1 MREKAEF
8 DHIFRLYYSQLYY
21 FALQY
26 IADEEEAHDM
36 VSAAYED
43 VWRKFASIKEE
54 TVKQFLYANVRNKC
68 IDLLRRRKCRDR
80 YIEFTSV
87 MASEYMGEQND
98 AEQEDNERIIN
109 NVLNSMGSP
118 TREILLACYVEEKK
132 YKDVA
137 AEMDISISTV
147 KKHIVKAL
155 KIIREKK
162 KNSNQP

>member
-1 MREKAEF
+1 MKEKAEF

-26 IADEEEAHDM
+26 IADEEEAHDV

-43 VWRKFASIKEE
+43 VWREFAAIKAE
-54 TVKQFLYANVRNKC
+54 TVKQFLYTNVKNKC
-68 IDLLRRRKCRDR
+68 IDLLRRRKCHEK

-87 MASEYMGEQND
+87 MTSLYIGEQNY
-98 AEQEDNERIIN
+98 AEQEDKERIIN
-109 NVLNSMGSP
+109 NVLDSMGSP
-118 TREILLACYVEEKK
+118 TREILQACYVEEKK
-132 YKDVA
+132 YREVA
-137 AEMDISISTV
+137 EEMNISISTV

-162 KNSNQP
+162 KNINQP